1 MDLIADHISHR
12 FGALDVLDDVSFT
25 VASGEVVAIVG
36 PSGCGKST
44 LLSILGGL
52 LQPSAGAAELR
63 GAPPAGSLNPLTF
76 VFQDFALLPW
86 CTVEA
91 NVEFPLAHTALD
103 AAERRAVID
112 DALRRTGLSDFRGAY
127 PKQLSG
133 GMRQRVGIARA
144 LAVRPAILLMDEP
157 LSALDSQTRELLM
170 EDFIRLLADG
180 AMGAVYVT
188 HNLEEAVRL
197 ADRIVVLSRRPGRV
211 REVVT
216 IPMTRAERGDDRCAR
231 QIAGAA
237 ERSVVADPRGG
248 DRRRARGPACLTAR
262 RRTRPRR
269 PRVAAGGISR
279 RGFHAERGPLFRLD
293 RARAGDRAVATRRQR
308 RLGQCA
314 VPAAALGDC
323 GRDLQARDVRRALA
337 ACVGW
342 SVMRIGSGWM
352 LGTVAGVIVGFAIG
366 LSTLARGVGITFI
379 SALFPIPKIALLP
392 LLILWLGIGEE
403 PKIATIALGVFFS
416 TAISVYSGVDAV
428 PRNLI
433 RMAQSFNV
441 PFHAIV
447 RRVIWPGALP
457 SILAGFRITAS
468 VALLLVVSAEMI
480 GAQFGIGAFVLQ
492 AGNLMQTDQL
502 LAGVVILSLFGL
514 AVGKAINVLEA
525 RLLHWR

>member
-1 MDLIADHISHR
+1 MS
-12 FGALDVLDDVSFT
+12 SFR
-25 VASGEVVAIVG
+25 
-36 PSGCGKST
+36 
-44 LLSILGGL
+44 
-52 LQPSAGAAELR
+52 LR
-63 GAPPAGSLNPLTF
+63 IPRLTPPT
-76 VFQDFALLPW
+76 
-86 CTVEA
+86 
-91 NVEFPLAHTALD
+91 
-103 AAERRAVID
+103 RRAVVD

-211 REVVT
+211 REIVDH
-216 IPMTRAERGDDRCAR
+216 PDDARRARRDRCPR
-231 QIAGAA
+231 QVAGAA
-237 ERSVVADPRGG
+237 ERIVVADPRGG
-248 DRRRARGPACLTAR
+248 DRCRARGPACLTAR
-262 RRTRPRR
+262 RRTIAQPKPGRWHFAARASCP
-269 PRVAAGGISR
+269 AAGRYSGWIALALVIALWQFAGSA
-279 RGFHAERGPLFRLD
+279 GWVNPLFLPPPS
-293 RARAGDRAVATRRQR
+293 AIAVAICK
-308 RLGQCA
+308 LAMSG
-314 VPAAALGDC
+314 ALW
-323 GRDLQARDVRRALA
+323 QHVSA
-337 ACVGW
+337 

-514 AVGKAINVLEA
+514 AVGKLINMLEA